1 MTSVPSS
8 LAQARRSNELGDVLA
23 RGGSG
28 IGGFESA
35 SGRVE
40 QPSISPLSV
49 EIDRT
54 ASDHQPVEGPP
65 AVSAATHETRQSL
78 AKLLPV

>member
-40 QPSISPLSV
+40 PSISPLSV